1 MDSAKM
7 IMAIIL
13 CLSFQ
18 FGYAQ
23 DSIAIYSESEVK
35 AAVEEIGVLNI
46 CPDQSLLKLVELDVE
61 NCRSRLAKL
70 ATVCWHIIDPVVRNY
85 EIEKDEDSKESA
97 KSRIITLSLV
107 YSSCIRS
114 ELVRGIGRKRRE
126 SDSG

>member
-1 MDSAKM
+1 MDSARL
-7 IMAIIL
+7 IIAVFV
-13 CLSFQ
+13 CLFHQ
-18 FGYAQ
+18 IGYAQ
-23 DSIAIYSESEVK
+23 DSVAMYSESEVK

-70 ATVCWHIIDPVVRNY
+70 AIMCWHIIDPVIPNY
-85 EIEKDEDSKESA
+85 EIERDEDSKESG
-97 KSRIITLSLV
+97 KSRIISLSLV

-114 ELVRGIGRKRRE
+114 ELVRGIDRKRRD